1 MIFRTQEDFKML
13 LNYRINLVVDV
24 MRIHCRMGLFC
35 GDNVKKL
42 YPKRVLKNDCFNTIF
57 YSTREGLLSDPR
69 KTAMLF
75 LSLTRG
81 VSNEISYEDA
91 RRRILHDGGDWS
103 YIQLYWKWWLSP
115 QNSQI
120 GVVRKIKAGFS
131 GITWNEATKF

>member
-1 MIFRTQEDFKML
+1 MILRTQEDFKML

-24 MRIHCRMGLFC
+24 MRIHCRMGLFD
-35 GDNVKKL
+35 GDNARKL

-57 YSTREGLLSDPR
+57 RSTREELVSDPK

-75 LSLTRG
+75 LSLGRG
-81 VSNEISYEDA
+81 VLNETSYEYTRDKV
-91 RRRILHDGGDWS
+91 LNEGDWS
-103 YIQLYWKWWLSP
+103 YPQLYWSWWLSS

-131 GITWNEATKF
+131 GITWDAAAKF